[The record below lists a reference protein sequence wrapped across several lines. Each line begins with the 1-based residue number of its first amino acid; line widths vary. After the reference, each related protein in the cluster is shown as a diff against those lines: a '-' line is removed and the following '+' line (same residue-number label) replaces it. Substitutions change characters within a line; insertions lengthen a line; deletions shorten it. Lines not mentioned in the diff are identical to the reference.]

1 MRMGAERCSCDTGTP
16 EAANNGTVNL
26 LELSDNE
33 ENQKD
38 WAKNEAPVSCA
49 SEFKDCMALFGR
61 GDERKTH
68 RKRENVRETGGLV
81 PVAMEIWAFKGD
93 RGVLAKGESGE
104 AKGKGRGVPELLT
117 LLWDTAH
124 RRLAAARCPAGSW
137 QRAVAARE
145 GACEMGL
152 GVE

>member
-1 MRMGAERCSCDTGTP
+1 MSSP
-16 EAANNGTVNL
+16 AA
-26 LELSDNE
+26 
-33 ENQKD
+33 
-38 WAKNEAPVSCA
+38 A
-49 SEFKDCMALFGR
+49 
-61 GDERKTH
+61 
-68 RKRENVRETGGLV
+68 GG
-81 PVAMEIWAFKGD
+81 G
-93 RGVLAKGESGE
+93 GE
-104 AKGKGRGVPELLT
+104 AKGKGRGVREVLA